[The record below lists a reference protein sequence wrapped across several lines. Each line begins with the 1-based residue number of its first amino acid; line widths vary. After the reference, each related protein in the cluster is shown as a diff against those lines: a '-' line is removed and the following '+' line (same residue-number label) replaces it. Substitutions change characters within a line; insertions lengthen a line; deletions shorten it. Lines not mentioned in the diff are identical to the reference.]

1 LIITHVPY
9 VTASSITSLTKAYT
23 TSASTMNNTPLSKEP
38 VLEVVYLVQ
47 LRRPLNVH
55 TLWTRKASMLAWLFS
70 HTCIFLLAK
79 MLPEVGECEEG
90 MDQWLMVVGILTRA
104 WIVRPRGHHA
114 STEPV
119 YNYLK
124 SCLLP
129 AVYMTALWM
138 A

>member
-1 LIITHVPY
+1 
-9 VTASSITSLTKAYT
+9 
-23 TSASTMNNTPLSKEP
+23 MNNTPLSKEP

-55 TLWTRKASMLAWLFS
+55 TLWTRRAAILAWLFS

-79 MLPEVGECEEG
+79 FLPEVGECEEG

-104 WIVRPRGHHA
+104 WIVRPQGRHA

-129 AVYMTALWM
+129 AIYMTALWM
-138 A
+138 AWAIFCDPVS